1 MKKYLFIV
9 LLVGVWGCRSQKP
22 QNNLY
27 IYDPETFGLSKK
39 ALIKM
44 SNEVFK
50 YVDDGKIPFVS
61 KAIIKDNHLIYF
73 DSYGYADIE
82 SKKEIRDDSIF
93 RIYSMTKPI
102 VSVAIMILIE
112 RGIIALDDPVKNYL
126 KEFNELVVFNDSLK
140 FKKPEN
146 DMSIS
151 DLLSHKSGLGY
162 GWGSNAYLDSMY
174 AKIWDKKNNQEFVT
188 YLSSIPL
195 FFDPKTEWRYG
206 VSTDVLG
213 RIIEV
218 VTKQTLYDFL
228 NDNIFKPLEMFDTHF
243 QIPKHKLNRFV
254 SNYRFDKITNNLI
267 KVDDWQKTRYRS
279 VTLESGGGGLIST
292 MSNYINFCLM
302 ISNDG
307 KFKDKVVLS
316 AESINIMTK
325 NQIGN
330 INYPWDK
337 GVKFGYGFSV
347 VTDKGLSALNDSNGS
362 FGWNGAAG
370 THFTIDPEKNL
381 ILILM
386 VQRMYPWSG
395 VWEKFNDLTYDSIID
410 NSE

>member
-50 YVDDGKIPFVS
+50 YVDNGKIPFVS

-112 RGIIALDDPVKNYL
+112 RGLIELDDPVKNYL

-162 GWGSNAYLDSMY
+162 GW
-174 AKIWDKKNNQEFVT
+174 EVT
-188 YLSSIPL
+188 
-195 FFDPKTEWRYG
+195 
-206 VSTDVLG
+206 
-213 RIIEV
+213 
-218 VTKQTLYDFL
+218 
-228 NDNIFKPLEMFDTHF
+228 H
-243 QIPKHKLNRFV
+243 
-254 SNYRFDKITNNLI
+254 
-267 KVDDWQKTRYRS
+267 
-279 VTLESGGGGLIST
+279 
-292 MSNYINFCLM
+292 
-302 ISNDG
+302 
-307 KFKDKVVLS
+307 
-316 AESINIMTK
+316 
-325 NQIGN
+325 
-330 INYPWDK
+330 
-337 GVKFGYGFSV
+337 
-347 VTDKGLSALNDSNGS
+347 
-362 FGWNGAAG
+362 
-370 THFTIDPEKNL
+370 
-381 ILILM
+381 ILILCTQKYGIKKTIKSLLLICPLYLYSLIQKQNGNM
-386 VQRMYPWSG
+386 ASQHMY
-395 VWEKFNDLTYDSIID
+395 
-410 NSE
+410 